1 MVWLATIGLGLV
13 LILLVVLILQNTQ
26 QVKVSFLWWEGTPP
40 LAAALLIAAAGGIL
54 VTAIAG
60 SLRILQLRR
69 RVKRA
74 MSKTKAVAKHGKRVG
89 LEILG
94 WVLIVAGIAGLIL
107 PGPGLLG
114 IFAGMVILS
123 QQYEWAERR
132 VDPVKKKALGGAS
145 DAVQTW
151 PRIAVRDVLRPR
163 HHRVR
168 GLLVRPA
175 AGTLV
180 VADRRAVVALR
191 RVAARDHPG
200 AVGDVRDRA
209 DHLQLPPLPRGAL
222 RGGRGLM
229 AGRPVAVVI
238 AAGPGVSGSLA
249 RRFAREG
256 YDLALVGRETEV
268 LHALAGE
275 LEARGA
281 TVRYAVADVT
291 DAPALTAAV
300 TGMADELGRV
310 DWLHFNPSAF
320 RQKTPVDLTAEE
332 LLTDVGLG
340 VGALLT
346 ALHAVRPYLRAGA
359 RVTATG
365 SMAADKPW
373 NEAASLGVQKA
384 GLRNLIR
391 SIDTTLEPDGVRA
404 VSLTVRGT
412 LGTDG
417 PFTPDRVA
425 DAIWDA
431 GHQDESDWQTEVPYT
446 G

>member
-1 MVWLATIGLGLV
+1 
-13 LILLVVLILQNTQ
+13 
-26 QVKVSFLWWEGTPP
+26 
-40 LAAALLIAAAGGIL
+40 
-54 VTAIAG
+54 
-60 SLRILQLRR
+60 
-69 RVKRA
+69 
-74 MSKTKAVAKHGKRVG
+74 
-89 LEILG
+89 
-94 WVLIVAGIAGLIL
+94 
-107 PGPGLLG
+107 
-114 IFAGMVILS
+114 
-123 QQYEWAERR
+123 
-132 VDPVKKKALGGAS
+132 
-145 DAVQTW
+145 
-151 PRIAVRDVLRPR
+151 
-163 HHRVR
+163 
-168 GLLVRPA
+168 
-175 AGTLV
+175 
-180 VADRRAVVALR
+180 
-191 RVAARDHPG
+191 
-200 AVGDVRDRA
+200 
-209 DHLQLPPLPRGAL
+209 
-222 RGGRGLM
+222 M

-384 GLRNLIR
+384 GLRNLIK

-431 GHQDESDWQTEVPYT
+431 GHQDESDWQTEVPVHRLTSGRHTFWSPGRPIRMTSGALPT
-446 G
+446 GDLGGEGVQRLLERGERVQLRRARRGPRRDRRRRRRTRGGCPRRAPSPARPRGAPGGAARPRAG